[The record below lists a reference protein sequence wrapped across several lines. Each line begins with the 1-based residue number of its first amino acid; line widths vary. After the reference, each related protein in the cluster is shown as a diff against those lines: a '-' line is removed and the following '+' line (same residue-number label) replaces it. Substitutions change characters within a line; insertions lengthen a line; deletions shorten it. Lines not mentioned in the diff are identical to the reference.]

1 MQVQIPQA
9 VQSLLD
15 AKVITA
21 ADTINLRRQFYS
33 DARIGEV
40 EADCL
45 FALNAE
51 CTSKDQTF
59 TTLFVEAL
67 TDYVVFQM
75 NPEGYIS
82 EANALWLIK
91 QIDLDGKVDTVAE
104 LDLLI
109 NIIEKAKSAPDGLS
123 AYALRQVHHA
133 VLNGSGPA
141 RNGKMLEPGRVD
153 DADVEMLR
161 RILYAYGSGGNV
173 SITAAEAEVLFDIND
188 ATVDA
193 DNHPSWKILFAQA
206 IASHLMMASMHAPA
220 DRETALRQDEWLQ
233 EEQRDNVDFFSS
245 MIAGLRSIYTSVD
258 DDDALR
264 RRQAYDQRIVESER
278 ISRAEASWLVNR
290 INRDGKLSD
299 AEKAILTFIK
309 QESPDIH
316 PDLKP
321 LLDRVA

>member
-1 MQVQIPQA
+1 MQVMIPQA
-9 VQSLLD
+9 VQALLD
-15 AKVITA
+15 VKEITA
-21 ADTINLRRQFYS
+21 ADTVNLRRQFYS

-51 CTSKDQTF
+51 CTSIDQTF

-91 QIDLDGKVDTVAE
+91 QVDLDGKVDTVAE

-133 VLNGSGPA
+133 VINGNGPA
-141 RNGKMLEPGRVD
+141 RNGKQFASGRVTE
-153 DADVEMLR
+153 ADVECLR

-188 ATVDA
+188 ATADA
-193 DNHPSWKILFAQA
+193 DNHPTWKILFAQA
-206 IASHLMMASMHAPA
+206 IANHLMMASMHAPVT
-220 DRETALRQDEWLQ
+220 RETALRQEEWLA
-233 EEQRDNVDFFSS
+233 EDKRDTVDFFSS

-258 DDDALR
+258 EDDAKLR
-264 RRQAYDQRIVESER
+264 REAYESRITESER
-278 ISRAEASWLVNR
+278 ISHSEASWLVNR
-290 INRDGKLSD
+290 ITRDGKISE
-299 AEKAILTFIK
+299 AERAVLTFVS

-321 LLDRVA
+321 LFDQVA

>member
-1 MQVQIPQA
+1 MQVTIPQT
-9 VQSLLD
+9 VQSLLH

-21 ADTINLRRQFYS
+21 ADTISLRRQFYS

-67 TDYVVFQM
+67 TDYIVFQM

-82 EANALWLIK
+82 EANALWLMK
-91 QIDLDGKVDTVAE
+91 QVDLDGKVDTIAE

-109 NIIEKAKSAPDGLS
+109 NIIEKARSAPDGLS
-123 AYALRQVHHA
+123 AYALRQVQHA
-133 VLNGSGPA
+133 VINGSGPA
-141 RNGKMLEPGRVD
+141 RSGKMLEAGRVNET
-153 DADVEMLR
+153 DVELLR

-188 ATVDA
+188 ATADA

-206 IASHLMMASMHAPA
+206 IANYLMMASIHAPV
-220 DRETALRQDEWLQ
+220 DRETALRQEEWLH
-233 EEQRDNVDFFSS
+233 EEPRDTVDFLSS
-245 MIAGLRSIYTSVD
+245 MIAGLRSIYSSVD
-258 DDDALR
+258 EDDAKQR
-264 RRQAYDQRIVESER
+264 REAYEARIADSER
-278 ISRAEASWLVNR
+278 ISRSEAGWLANR
-290 INRDGKLSD
+290 INRDGKLSE
-299 AEKAILTFIK
+299 AERAILTFIK
-309 QESPDIH
+309 HESPSIH

-321 LLDRVA
+321 LLDQVA